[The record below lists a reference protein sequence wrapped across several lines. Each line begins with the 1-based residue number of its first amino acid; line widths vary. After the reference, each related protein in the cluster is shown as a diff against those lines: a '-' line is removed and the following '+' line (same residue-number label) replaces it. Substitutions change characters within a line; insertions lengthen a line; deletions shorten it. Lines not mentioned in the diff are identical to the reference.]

1 MRDDFLV
8 VLMSML
14 GTIFAFAVM
23 FAGMALGFFAFCQW
37 QGLEF
42 NVWAPV
48 ALTIA
53 FIYAKALI
61 KAGRQ
66 HGD

>member
-1 MRDDFLV
+1 MREELLAALLSLV
-8 VLMSML
+8 GL
-14 GTIFAFAVM
+14 TITFAVF
-23 FAGMALGFFAFCQW
+23 FAGISLGFFAFCQW
-37 QGLEF
+37 QGMEF

-48 ALTIA
+48 ALTVA